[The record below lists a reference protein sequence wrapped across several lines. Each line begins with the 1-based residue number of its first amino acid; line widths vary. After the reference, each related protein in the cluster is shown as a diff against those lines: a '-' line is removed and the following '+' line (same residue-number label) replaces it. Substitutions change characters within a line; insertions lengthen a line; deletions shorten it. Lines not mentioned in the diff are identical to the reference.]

1 MTRDDRAW
9 RGGMPSGRQTMS
21 MVPPETSQTY
31 VASTDGQGGESNV
44 REDDSDPETQ
54 EMEDT
59 ACQ

>member
-1 MTRDDRAW
+1 
-9 RGGMPSGRQTMS
+9 MPSGRQTMS

-31 VASTDGQGGESNV
+31 VASTDGQGGEADV

-54 EMEDT
+54 ETEDT